1 MNDQMQQALVA
12 ILNKTM
18 SGIEA
23 GTSFLQAELP
33 DVIHQLIAW
42 KLASSLLAMLI
53 SIIVIFAYW
62 RFVRAFMKSEIG
74 GALKDSWGNP
84 TAPAFAGLVV
94 GGCASAVSLAVI
106 LSDGFTALQIALA
119 PKVYLIEHAASLA
132 KSAG

>member
-33 DVIHQLIAW
+33 EVIHQLLYW

-62 RFVRAFMKSEIG
+62 RFIRAFMKSEG
-74 GALKDSWGNP
+74 GSALKDSWGEP
-84 TAPAFAGLVV
+84 TGLAFAGLGA
-94 GGCASAVSLAVI
+94 GGSASVFSFIVI
-106 LSDGFTALQIALA
+106 LCDGFTAMQIALA
-119 PKVYLIEHAASLA
+119 PKVYLIEYAASLA

>member
-23 GTSFLQAELP
+23 GASFLQAELP
-33 DVIHQLIAW
+33 DVIHQLLYW

-53 SIIVIFAYW
+53 GIIVIFAYW
-62 RFVRAFMKSEIG
+62 RLIRSFTKSERG
-74 GALKDSWGNP
+74 SALKDSWGEP
-84 TAPAFAGLVV
+84 TGFAFAGLVI
-94 GGCASAVSLAVI
+94 GGCASAFSLIVI
-106 LSDGFTALQIALA
+106 MCDGFTAMQIALA
-119 PKVYLIEHAASLA
+119 PKVYLIEYAASLA